1 MIPEIH
7 QDLLGS
13 PALAHVATTGPQGE
27 VDSMAKR
34 YRGEDGYRNERGVVL
49 VKLLKTTK
57 KGR

>member
-13 PALAHVATTGPQGE
+13 PALAPVATAGPQGE

-34 YRGEDGYRNERGVVL
+34 
-49 VKLLKTTK
+49 
-57 KGR
+57 